1 MTNFSLMVSTLKQ
14 NIARA
19 VVGKDDVVELML
31 TALLC
36 EGHVLIEDVPGVGKT
51 TMALAFSKA
60 LGLRYNRMQFT
71 PDVLPS
77 DVTGFSLYNKAVGKM
92 EYQPGAVLCNL
103 FLADELNR
111 ATSRTQ
117 AALLEA
123 MEEGQVTVDGVTHA
137 LPRPFIVIATQN
149 PAGASGTQLLPD
161 SQLDRFMVKLS
172 LGYPEPQDELRMLRR
187 KQKGNPLDG
196 VQQALDKAG
205 LAALRAQYPSVDFG
219 SLDVQLANVKDE
231 DWENNWKQ
239 YYQPLPIGE
248 KLLVVPE
255 WLHPENP
262 ENRVEVLL
270 DPGMI
275 FGTGAHA
282 STQMC
287 MRELERAI
295 QGGERVLDLGSG
307 SGILPIT
314 AVLLGAAHATGV
326 DIDPKAEDIARE
338 NAAINQI
345 FSDRFTAVTGDVI
358 GDRAMME
365 SLRGHYDVVLA
376 NIVADVIIP
385 LSRVVPEFLQE
396 DSVFICSGI
405 LNTRLAEVLAALE
418 QNGLQIISTE
428 QQEDW
433 CRVTAAL
440 PEA

>member
-1 MTNFSLMVSTLKQ
+1 MKQ
-14 NIARA
+14 YNVAGMSCAACSAR
-19 VVGKDDVVELML
+19 VE
-31 TALLC
+31 
-36 EGHVLIEDVPGVGKT
+36 
-51 TMALAFSKA
+51 
-60 LGLRYNRMQFT
+60 
-71 PDVLPS
+71 
-77 DVTGFSLYNKAVGKM
+77 KAVSKV
-92 EYQPGAVLCNL
+92 E
-103 FLADELNR
+103 
-111 ATSRTQ
+111 
-117 AALLEA
+117 
-123 MEEGQVTVDGVTHA
+123 GVTECSVSLLTNSMGVEGTA
-137 LPRPFIVIATQN
+137 TPEAVIEAVRAAGYSVETRVIA
-149 PAGASGTQLLPD
+149 
-161 SQLDRFMVKLS
+161 
-172 LGYPEPQDELRMLRR
+172 
-187 KQKGNPLDG
+187 
-196 VQQALDKAG
+196 
-205 LAALRAQYPSVDFG
+205 
-219 SLDVQLANVKDE
+219 DE

-248 KLLVVPE
+248 RLLVVPE

-307 SGILPIT
+307 SGILSIT